1 MHYWCALYL
10 WMAVANMSCTIH
22 TIQILH
28 PVLVK
33 HVLLH
38 STLYVKR
45 LPLQQHLRVLAPIIT
60 TALTIGHC

>member
-1 MHYWCALYL
+1 
-10 WMAVANMSCTIH
+10 MAVANMSCTIH

-28 PVLVK
+28 PILVK